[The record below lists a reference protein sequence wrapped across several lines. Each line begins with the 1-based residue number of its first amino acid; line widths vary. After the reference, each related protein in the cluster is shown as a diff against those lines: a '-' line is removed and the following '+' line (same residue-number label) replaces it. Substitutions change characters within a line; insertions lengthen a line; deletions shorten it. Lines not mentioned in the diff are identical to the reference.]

1 MKNRR
6 AIVFFLAC
14 SAVFSLALSLAWT
27 YRHPVASV
35 ARATLSDLNVAEI
48 TSVEIGRTVADG
60 RSEQIAFVRAEGRW
74 RLEKPIQADAD
85 EGMVKQVVNAV
96 VFAEVGDVLTRSDR
110 DLLKRTLRD
119 FGLAAPTLSVTVSA
133 RGRRETYSFG
143 RPTAAGNEVYV
154 QQDGLE
160 VVFTVP
166 VETARVLGR
175 PLGDFRRHN
184 LFAATRDEI
193 LGIGLKDGGEPFSK
207 LVKTDGAWRLA
218 EPVDAPADRAV
229 AERLLETICSERI
242 VAYADDGAG
251 AGLDDD
257 EGGYV
262 LSLRNSSGGVEK
274 AIIGAAAG
282 TNEVW
287 AKTSEGA
294 VVRVRDSLLT
304 VCRESQRTV
313 EDTRVFPV
321 EAAAVTSITV
331 DEGYPA
337 YVLSRKTPSDPW
349 RLASP
354 VDAPADADHAEKLL
368 SGLLALRGIDIMLSA
383 TNTVKVSVSTETTN
397 FPPCAVL
404 GKSFIGKGRL
414 ADLRDRTLIRYPAAQ
429 VKKVRVR
436 TSAGVTW
443 DATKYEA
450 LIKCLEEGL
459 AAESVDVI
467 APSKEDFRRC
477 GFDRPSF
484 TFTFELDDPASSLR
498 TLLLG
503 AAAPGGGRYATIGGL
518 DDASFVL
525 SAATVSILTKPVE
538 ETLEKK

>member
-14 SAVFSLALSLAWT
+14 SAIFALALALAWT

-35 ARATLSDLNVAEI
+35 ARTTLSDLNVEEI
-48 TSVEIGRTVADG
+48 TSVEIGRTAANG
-60 RSEQIAFVRAEGRW
+60 KSEQIAFVRAEGRW
-74 RLEKPIQADAD
+74 RLEKPIPADAD

-96 VFAEVGDVLTRSDR
+96 VFAEVGDILTRSDMS
-110 DLLKRTLRD
+110 LLKRSLRD
-119 FGLAAPTLSVTVSA
+119 FGLATPPLSVTFSA

-143 RPTAAGNEVYV
+143 RLTAAGDEVYA
-154 QQDGLE
+154 QQEGLE
-160 VVFTVP
+160 VIFTVP
-166 VETARVLGR
+166 VRAVRVLER

-184 LFAATRDEI
+184 LFAFTRDEI
-193 LGIGLKDGGEPFSK
+193 SGIGLKDAGEPLSK
-207 LVKTDGAWRLA
+207 LVKNEGVWRLA

-229 AERLLETICSERI
+229 AERLLEAICSERI
-242 VAYADDGAG
+242 VAYADAGSG
-251 AGLDDD
+251 AGLGDD

-287 AKTSEGA
+287 ARTSEGA
-294 VVRVRDSLLT
+294 VVRVRDSLLA
-304 VCRESQRTV
+304 VCRESQRMI

-331 DEGYPA
+331 NEGFPA
-337 YVLSRKTPSDPW
+337 YVLSRKTANAPW

-368 SGLLALRGIDIMLSA
+368 SGLLALRGTDIMLNA
-383 TNTVKVSVSTETTN
+383 TNTIKVSVSTEMTN
-397 FPPCAVL
+397 FPSCAVL
-404 GKSFIGKGRL
+404 ERSFIGKGRL
-414 ADLRDRTLIRYPAAQ
+414 ADLRDRTMIRYPAEK

-450 LIKCLEEGL
+450 LIKCLAEGIV
-459 AAESVDVI
+459 AQSVDVI
-467 APSKEDFRRC
+467 APGKEDFRRC

-484 TFTFELDDPASSLR
+484 TFTFELDDPSSSLR

>member
-6 AIVFFLAC
+6 VIVFFLAC
-14 SAVFSLALSLAWT
+14 SAVFALALALAWT

-35 ARATLSDLNVAEI
+35 ARATLSDLNVEEI
-48 TSVEIGRTVADG
+48 TSVEIGRTAANG
-60 RSEQIAFVRAEGRW
+60 KSEQIAFVRAEGRW

-96 VFAEVGDVLTRSDR
+96 VFAEVGDILTRSDR
-110 DLLKRTLRD
+110 DLLKRSLRD
-119 FGLAAPTLSVTVSA
+119 FGLAVPSLSVTVSA
-133 RGRRETYSFG
+133 RGRCETYSFG
-143 RPTAAGNEVYV
+143 RPTAARNEVYV
-154 QQDGLE
+154 QQNGLE

-166 VETARVLGR
+166 VETARVLKR

-184 LFAATRDEI
+184 LFAFPRDAI
-193 LGIGLKDGGEPFSK
+193 AGIGLKDGGEPFSK
-207 LVKTDGAWRLA
+207 LVKSDGAWRLT
-218 EPVDAPADRAV
+218 EPVEAPADRAV
-229 AERLLETICSERI
+229 AERLLEAICSERI
-242 VAYADDGAG
+242 VAYADAGAG
-251 AGLDDD
+251 AGLGDD

-262 LSLRNSSGGVEK
+262 LSLRNSDGVVEK

-287 AKTSEGA
+287 ALTSEGA
-294 VVRVRDSLLT
+294 VVRVHDSLLT
-304 VCRESQRTV
+304 ICRESQRTV

-321 EAAAVTSITV
+321 EASAVTSITV
-331 DEGYPA
+331 EEGYPA
-337 YVLSRKTPSDPW
+337 YVLSRKTAVDSW

-368 SGLLALRGIDIMLSA
+368 AGLLALRGTDIMLSA

-397 FPPCAVL
+397 FPPCSVL
-404 GKSFIGKGRL
+404 RRSFIGKGRL

-459 AAESVDVI
+459 VAESVEVI
-467 APSKEDFRRC
+467 APSQEDFRRC
-477 GFDRPSF
+477 GFERPSF

>member
-1 MKNRR
+1 
-6 AIVFFLAC
+6 
-14 SAVFSLALSLAWT
+14 
-27 YRHPVASV
+27 
-35 ARATLSDLNVAEI
+35 
-48 TSVEIGRTVADG
+48 
-60 RSEQIAFVRAEGRW
+60 
-74 RLEKPIQADAD
+74 LEKPIPADAD

-96 VFAEVGDVLTRSDR
+96 VFAEVGDILTRPDMN
-110 DLLKRTLRD
+110 LLKRSLRD
-119 FGLAAPTLSVTVSA
+119 FGLAMPPLSVTFSA

-143 RPTAAGNEVYV
+143 RLTAAGDEVYV
-154 QQDGLE
+154 QQEGLE
-160 VVFTVP
+160 VIFTVP
-166 VETARVLGR
+166 VRTARVLEQ

-184 LFAATRDEI
+184 LFALTRDEI
-193 LGIGLKDGGEPFSK
+193 FGIGLKDAGEPFSK
-207 LVKTDGAWRLA
+207 LVKNEGVWRLA

-229 AERLLETICSERI
+229 AERLLEAICSERI
-242 VAYADDGAG
+242 VAYADAGAG
-251 AGLDDD
+251 AGLGDD

-287 AKTSEGA
+287 ARTSEGA
-294 VVRVRDSLLT
+294 VVRVRDSLLA
-304 VCRESQRTV
+304 VCRECQRMI

-331 DEGYPA
+331 NEGFPA
-337 YVLSRKTPSDPW
+337 YVLSRKTANDPW

-368 SGLLALRGIDIMLSA
+368 SGLLALRGTDIMLSA
-383 TNTVKVSVSTETTN
+383 TNTIKVSVSTETTN
-397 FPPCAVL
+397 FPSCAVL
-404 GKSFIGKGRL
+404 ERSFIGKGRL
-414 ADLRDRTLIRYPAAQ
+414 ADLRDRTMIRYPVEK

-450 LIKCLEEGL
+450 LIKCLAEGIV
-459 AAESVDVI
+459 AESVDVI
-467 APSKEDFRRC
+467 APGKEDFRRC

-484 TFTFELDDPASSLR
+484 TFTFELDDPSSSLR